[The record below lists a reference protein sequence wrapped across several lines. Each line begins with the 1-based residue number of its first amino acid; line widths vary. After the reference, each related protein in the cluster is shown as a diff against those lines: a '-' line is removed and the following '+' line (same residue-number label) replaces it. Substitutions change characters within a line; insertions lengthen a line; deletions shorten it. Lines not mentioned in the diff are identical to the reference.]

1 MDLSTES
8 LVLDPTSIV
17 SDATSTVALA
27 TKYLANPTTPAF
39 EDDFKWIQAYI
50 AIHVASLPSRRYS
63 YILWI
68 LIGLVFFT
76 VAFLH
81 LTGTSTGSI
90 GARWNKWALRRRTIR
105 KQHARMVAWRMGGT
119 PKPYSLP
126 PNGQILAL
134 GGLLATTLVLC
145 LVGPDYIFP
154 GAGVTE
160 FRREL
165 KTADGEPFKLSEF
178 FPFQPQYSIH
188 KAWWTSANR
197 TGTIAFALFPLCILF
212 GLKQAPFAIFANP
225 FTLQFHFDKLVWLH
239 RWTGRLIW
247 FVTTLHV
254 TFWCIQMVNDKRDD
268 QGRITLPFAFL
279 HINFIYGWTVR
290 YFILRYLSVPIC

>member
-1 MDLSTES
+1 MATS
-8 LVLDPTSIV
+8 LEFLDPTSAIA
-17 SDATSTVALA
+17 DPTSTLTAA
-27 TKYLANPTTPAF
+27 TAYLANPTTPAF
-39 EDDFKWIQAYI
+39 EDDFKWIEAYLT
-50 AIHVASLPSRRYS
+50 IHVASHPSRRYS

-68 LIGLVFFT
+68 LIGVVFFV

-81 LTGTSTGSI
+81 LTGASTGVI
-90 GARWNKWALRRRTIR
+90 GARWNKWALRRRTVR
-105 KQHARMVAWRMGGT
+105 KQHARMIAWKSGGT

-126 PNGQILAL
+126 PNGQILSL

-154 GAGVTE
+154 EAGITQF

-165 KTADGEPFKLSEF
+165 KTADGTPFKISDF
-178 FPFQPQYSIH
+178 FPQYSIH

-212 GLKQAPFAIFANP
+212 GLKQPPFALFANP

-247 FVTTLHV
+247 FVTLLHV
-254 TFWCIQMVNDKRDD
+254 TFWSVQLVNDKRDD
-268 QGRITLPFAFL
+268 QGRVAFPYAFM
-279 HINFIYGWTVR
+279 HINFVYGWIVR
-290 YFILRYLSVPIC
+290 RIAVILRRH